1 MSRKRYSILYY
12 STIILLLGN
21 TNPIHNNQAKDY
33 LDIPGPIKYDKIEY
47 NLAWS
52 AMPEKNYI
60 KQEYIPSG
68 HTTDDFNKMI
78 LIEALVTNNNV
89 EDIVKIKL
97 MELEKRKKVDPVVN
111 YQSFNKPDKNDY
123 LLDFLVS
130 EGKDNLSMVEWN
142 VYRYKA
148 FKDSSGHQG
157 VMVFGFVSRETKNI
171 TDYLDTLS
179 GFRKQ
184 QIKILASYPVP
195 KINFKF

>member
-1 MSRKRYSILYY
+1 MIFFW
-12 STIILLLGN
+12 GN
-21 TNPIHNNQAKDY
+21 SNSIHNGQVVDY
-33 LDIPGPIKYDKIEY
+33 LSIPGPIKYDNVEY
-47 NLAWS
+47 NLGWS

-78 LIEALVTNNNV
+78 LIEALATNSSV
-89 EDIVKIKL
+89 ENIVQIKL
-97 MELEKRKKVDPVVN
+97 KELEIRKKTDPVVN
-111 YQSFNKPDKNDY
+111 YQLFNKPDKNDY

-148 FKDSSGHQG
+148 FKDSLGHQG
-157 VMVFGFVSRETKNI
+157 VMIFGFVSRETKNI

-184 QIKILASYPVP
+184 QIRILASYPVP